1 MDSIE
6 PVLLALPPCM
16 VCSDQAATRAAL
28 FRGLTALVC
37 DDCLP
42 LLGSWPPVGAGPGRV
57 ISLTDGGGLPLP
69 DAAEVRDYLA
79 AQTWVFAKTMPK
91 WPHEYVL
98 LRRSTDLWGHLRAVA
113 FIRAAGEK
121 RTWRSGRIHSYWQ
134 PGDGTEVWTMREFD
148 TILNR
153 RKLA

>member
-6 PVLLALPPCM
+6 PVFLALPPCM
-16 VCSDQAATRAAL
+16 VCSDQAATRAAVV
-28 FRGLTALVC
+28 RGVTALVC
-37 DDCLP
+37 GDCLP
-42 LLGSWPPVGAGPGRV
+42 LLGPSEV

-69 DAAEVRDYLA
+69 DAGEVRDYLA
-79 AQTWVFAKTMPK
+79 AQTWVYAKTMPK

-113 FIRAAGEK
+113 FIRATGEK
-121 RTWRSGRIHSYWQ
+121 RPWRSGRIHSYWQ

-153 RKLA
+153 RRLA

>member
-6 PVLLALPPCM
+6 PVFLALPPCM
-16 VCSDQAATRAAL
+16 VCSDQAATRAAQA
-28 FRGLTALVC
+28 RGLSALVC

-42 LLGSWPPVGAGPGRV
+42 LLGPPEVV

-69 DAAEVRDYLA
+69 GAEEVRAYLA
-79 AQTWVFAKTMPK
+79 AQTWVYAKTMPK

-121 RTWRSGRIHSYWQ
+121 RPWRPGRIHSYWQ

-153 RKLA
+153 RRLA